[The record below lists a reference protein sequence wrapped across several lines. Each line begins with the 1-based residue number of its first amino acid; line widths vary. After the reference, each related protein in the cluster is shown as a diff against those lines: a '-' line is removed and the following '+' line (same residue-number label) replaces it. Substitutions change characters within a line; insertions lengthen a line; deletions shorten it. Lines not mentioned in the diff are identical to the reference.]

1 MDLYNFLECIQKNN
15 EKAKSCQNLAIGLER
30 RRRRRR
36 RKCQSVNNLT
46 SIVVEKEKCESK
58 ICLSQE
64 EKEND
69 LCEWANLKIEF
80 MPFDKDVINQCL
92 DTRASKY

>member
-1 MDLYNFLECIQKNN
+1 MDLFGFLDSIQKNKK
-15 EKAKSCQNLAIGLER
+15 KAKSCQNLAIGLEGK
-30 RRRRRR
+30 RRRRR

-46 SIVVEKEKCESK
+46 TIVVENEKCVSK
-58 ICLSQE
+58 LCLSHE

>member
-1 MDLYNFLECIQKNN
+1 MDLYTFLECIQKNN
-15 EKAKSCQNLAIGLER
+15 EKAKSCQNLAIGLEKK
-30 RRRRRR
+30 RRRRR
-36 RKCQSVNNLT
+36 RKCQSANNLVA
-46 SIVVEKEKCESK
+46 IDVENEKCPSK
-58 ICLSQE
+58 ICLSQD

-92 DTRASKY
+92 ENRASK